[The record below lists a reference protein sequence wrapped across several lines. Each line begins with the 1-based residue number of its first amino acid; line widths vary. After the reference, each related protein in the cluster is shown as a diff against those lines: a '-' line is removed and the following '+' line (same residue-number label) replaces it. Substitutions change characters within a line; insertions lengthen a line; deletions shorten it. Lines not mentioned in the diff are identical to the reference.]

1 MLERERGL
9 IGNANA
15 AVRHGLTEEPRFAG
29 SVDADLPPTR
39 PLGQPRIRTRLQRED
54 SEKRIVRDE
63 ACCHVE
69 LTERSL
75 TAGRPDG
82 NLGVEQ
88 PLAAPEQLDP
98 PEAAVHDDVTLRRLE
113 RRARGGYPAAPPVRA
128 HPPAGPA
135 PSGPLRAPPP
145 THPPPD
151 PGPGGGPGM
160 PAPTGWPSPFGPP

>member
-39 PLGQPRIRTRLQRED
+39 PLGQPRIRTRLQREG

-75 TAGRPDG
+75 TAGRSDG
-82 NLGVEQ
+82 HLGVEQ
-88 PLAAPEQLDP
+88 PLATAEQLDP
-98 PEAAVHDDVTLRRLE
+98 PEAAVHDDVTLRRPE
-113 RRARGGYPAAPPVRA
+113 RRARGGDPADPPPPAPPQGWAVTRR
-128 HPPAGPA
+128 PRLA
-135 PSGPLRAPPP
+135 PSPSQPP
-145 THPPPD
+145 
-151 PGPGGGPGM
+151 
-160 PAPTGWPSPFGPP
+160 